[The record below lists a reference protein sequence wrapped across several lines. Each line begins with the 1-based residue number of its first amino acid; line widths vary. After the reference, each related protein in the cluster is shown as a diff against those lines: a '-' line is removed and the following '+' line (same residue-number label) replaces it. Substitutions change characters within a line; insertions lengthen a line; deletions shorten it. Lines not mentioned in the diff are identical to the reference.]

1 MNVEVAS
8 MRSPGGPGGPD
19 GLNALD
25 APALIGL
32 FEQRRVLARIEQG
45 ELVVK
50 APRGVLTPG
59 VMASLKLHKQVLMNW
74 VAANGEHAAPAP
86 AAKEAQQARITPQML
101 PLVRLEQ
108 AQIDRIVAATPGGA
122 GNVQDIYPLAPLQ
135 EGILFHHLL
144 RQRGDAYLNR
154 LLMGFD
160 SRALL
165 DRFVAAMNEVIA
177 RQDVLRTAVQWDGLP
192 EPVQVVWRRARLE
205 VDTLELAGDVQAR
218 LKTHADPDR
227 YRLDVRQA
235 PLMRGFAAF
244 DAASGRWLL
253 QMLYH
258 HLVMDHVTLEQL
270 VHEVGLVMQ
279 DRRAELPVPVPF
291 RNFVAQARLSARE
304 AEHEQFFRTMLGDI
318 DQPTAPFDLLDVQGN
333 GSDAVQSKLRLD
345 VPLCTNLHRVARAR
359 GVSPACVFHLA
370 WAQVLARCSGREDVV
385 FGTVLFGRLQGGAGA
400 DRAMGMFINTLPL
413 RVRLDGRSAGAALE
427 ETAAMLAELLRHEHA
442 PLTLAQRCSGLAA
455 ANTPLF
461 SALLNYRHSRDE
473 AAAPGEEGIAGIHH
487 IESRDRTNYPFV
499 LHVDDHGEG
508 FSITAEIV
516 ERVDTARIAA
526 MVREAL
532 VHLVQALDRAPETP
546 MYAIETLSPAER
558 DEVLHGFNAT
568 KRDHGAEGELVHA
581 LFERQAARDPSAVA
595 LEFGTQRLSYGE
607 LEAQANQLAAHL
619 RTLGVA
625 PDERVAICL
634 ESGPAMV
641 VAILATLKAGGAY
654 VPLDPAY
661 PDERL
666 AHMLGDSAPRVLL
679 TQERLAGRL
688 LPAVACARVLLDDI
702 GQASWAQAAAAPRP
716 DPEALGLRGEHLAY
730 VIYTSGSTGRPK
742 SVAMPH
748 RGLVNL
754 LAWQREALPG
764 AARTLQFAALG
775 FDVAFQEIF
784 STLAGG
790 GTLVLLPDAL
800 RRDLPVLADWIGEQQ
815 VERLFL
821 PCIALHALSELWS
834 QREAPLPALRDLVVA
849 GEQLRITPAI
859 RRLFAGRNA
868 RLHNHY
874 GPTESHVV
882 TAHTLAGPAEDWAD
896 LPPIGAPVDNCRIY
910 LLDAQRRPVPR
921 GVAGEIHIA
930 GVQVARGYL
939 HQPELSAER
948 FLRDPFADDLSG
960 AGSRMYRTG
969 DLGRWR
975 DDGTIEFL
983 GRNDFQLKIR
993 GHRVE
998 PGEIEA
1004 RLSELPGVREAVVI
1018 AREDVPGDRRLV
1030 AYIVGDVLAADP
1042 AELRMRLAAQLP
1054 DHMLPGAFVP
1064 LAALPLTPNGKLDRK
1079 ALPAP
1084 DGQAFAH
1091 RAYEA
1096 TIGEIEDTLAQ
1107 IWCDLLAMERVGRHD
1122 NFFELGGH
1130 SLLAVR
1136 LVSQVRER
1144 LGVEL
1149 PLPALF
1155 THPQLADMAR
1165 DVAEASQNALG
1176 AIVRA
1181 DRSAPLPMSFAQQRL
1196 WFIARVDP
1204 EASKAYHVPDA
1215 VRLRGALD
1223 VAALQAALDRIVER
1237 HEVLRTRFVGIG
1249 GQALQ
1254 VIDEARGFA
1263 LRHEDLRGATDAEL
1277 ARIAREEAL
1286 RPFDLALGPLIR
1298 GRLLALGA
1306 DDHVLLVT
1314 MHHIVSDGWSGG
1326 VLANEFSALYRAFRE
1341 GRPDPLPPL
1350 AIQYADFGMWQRQW
1364 LQGPLLQQQL
1374 QQWVAQLRGAPALL
1388 DLPTDRPRPAVQD
1401 YRGANIAIA
1410 LDAALADGLRAL
1422 GQRHGTTL
1430 YMTLL
1435 AAWAV
1440 VLGRLSGQEQV
1451 VIGSSHAGRSRVEV
1465 EPLIGFF
1472 INTQAL
1478 KIDLAGGPSVQ
1489 ALLAQARQ
1497 TAVQAQ
1503 SLQDVPFERLVE
1515 ALNPPRSL
1523 AHHPVFQ
1530 VMLSWHNTPK
1540 AALDLAGL
1548 QAESLGGGADSA
1560 QFELSLELR
1569 ESEEGI
1575 GGQINYASA
1584 LFDEATVRRHWR
1596 CLEAV
1601 LRGMVADDS
1610 QPVDRIDLLDAA
1622 EREAIVEGFNESHAL
1637 AAEPVLMHELF
1648 EAQAA
1653 RRPDA
1658 EAIEYV
1664 GEALSYAELNARAN
1678 QLAHHLRAL
1687 GVRPDDRV
1695 AICAERSLE
1704 LVVALI
1710 ATLKAGGAYVPLDPV
1725 YPDERLAHMLD
1736 DSGAVVLLTQQRLE
1750 GRLEASGRSGG
1761 CARVMLDAAHPDW
1774 ALAPSHNPDRADVGL
1789 TPAHLAYVIYTSGST
1804 GTPKGVMVEHRNLAY
1819 FLHAMEASVHGVAP
1833 DCRRVAWNSSFG
1845 FDMAV
1850 KAWGQLAF
1858 GRSVF
1863 LLPEAARLGAEEL
1876 LGFLETHRIE
1886 VMECTPSHLRLMQG
1900 AGLLQGRAPSL
1911 RKLLLGGEAI
1921 DAATWGELAAVDERL
1936 FFNMYGPTECSV
1948 DASCGI
1954 VDGRRPHIGQVMPGA
1969 RVYVLDAAAQPV
1981 PVGVAGEIHIGGAGV
1996 ARGYLDRAELTAE
2009 RFLRDPF
2016 SNADADAG
2024 EGEARMYRTGDLG
2037 RWREDGTLEYLGR
2050 NDSQVKLR
2058 GFRIELGEIEARLA
2072 QQPGVREA
2080 AVIAREDSPGDR
2092 RLVAYVA
2099 GSVDPAQLR
2108 AGLAACLPEYMLPS
2122 AFVAVD
2128 ALPLTPNGKLDRN
2141 ALPVPDGQ
2149 GLASSRYEA
2158 PQGEAECVIA
2168 ALWSELLGVERI
2180 GRHDNFF
2187 DLGGYSLMVFQVIEG
2202 LKQKGY
2208 EVALQD
2214 VLLAQQLSAL
2224 AALIDRPREGV
2235 ASANANANAQWV
2247 TLRKGGA
2254 RRPLVF
2260 VHEPSGEVLSYER
2273 LAAHI
2278 DPEVGLYGIRAD
2290 RAAVHA
2296 DSRYE
2301 DLAAGY
2307 VQRIREAL
2315 PEGPYRLAGWSAG
2328 GVLAF
2333 EVARQLLAAGEQVEF
2348 LGLIDSWYR
2357 GDGERGVSDLGVNDR
2372 KLLLVAFAE
2381 YHGRKLEAAEV
2392 GRILATRDVP
2402 EAIAL
2407 ARSEGWLTKEMSPAE
2422 FDARADLWFNLRA
2435 AAHRYYAEP
2444 LKIDAHL
2451 FAAQPGG
2458 TDDTGN
2464 AGDGGDPSNGWSGV
2478 LGNRLQVHPI
2488 GGDHWSI
2495 MMRTEHAGRV
2505 GGAIA
2510 SILARLDGV
2519 TPDIAADIAPG
2530 AAVTIRRGGTAARTV
2545 FCMPGAGANATSF
2558 LAFASRSTGD
2568 AHFIGLEAPTLLGH
2582 GGGQPTLQEAA
2593 ARYVGAIRA
2602 VQPEGPYH
2610 LIGHSFG
2617 GWIALEAAR
2626 QLADAGAVVA
2636 PVVLVDTDAPRA
2648 EGHGDRGHALREYI
2662 ALIAL
2667 QSKRPHGLDAD
2678 ALAALPLH
2686 EQAPPIFEAMR
2697 RARLLP
2703 ANARLNDFVP
2713 VLEMFCR
2720 QCAIGYRPDAA
2731 FDGPVLLLRA
2741 DDTIDDSAWR
2751 LHAPQLRSVDVPG
2764 SDHLSILAPPHVDRV
2779 LEIVG
2784 RHWYLGRCA

>member
-1 MNVEVAS
+1 MNAELAS
-8 MRSPGGPGGPD
+8 VQS
-19 GLNALD
+19 LD

-32 FEQRRVLARIEQG
+32 FEQRRVHARIEEG

-59 VMASLKLHKQVLMNW
+59 VMASLKLHKQALMNW
-74 VAANGEHAAPAP
+74 VAANGDHAAPP
-86 AAKEAQQARITPQML
+86 PVAQQARITPQML

-144 RQRGDAYLNR
+144 QQQGDAYLNR

-160 SRALL
+160 SRVLL

-177 RQDVLRTAVQWDGLP
+177 RHDVLRTAVQWDGLP

-205 VDTLELAGDVQAR
+205 VETLELDGGDAQAR
-218 LKTHADPDR
+218 LQAHAEPGR

-235 PLMRGFAAF
+235 PMMRGVAAF
-244 DAASGRWLL
+244 DAAGGRWLL

-258 HLVMDHVTLEQL
+258 HLVMDHVTLELL
-270 VHEVGLVMQ
+270 VNEVGLVMRE
-279 DRRAELPVPVPF
+279 RRAELPAPVPF

-333 GSDAVQSKLRLD
+333 GSDAVQAKLRLEA
-345 VPLCTNLHRVARAR
+345 VLCADLRRVARAR
-359 GVSPACVFHLA
+359 GVAPACVFHLA
-370 WAQVLARCSGREDVV
+370 WAQVLGRCSGREDVV

-413 RVRLDGRSAGAALE
+413 RVRLDGRSAAAALE
-427 ETAAMLAELLRHEHA
+427 ETAATLAELLRHEHA

-455 ANTPLF
+455 NTPLF

-473 AAAPGEEGIAGIHH
+473 TAGGEEGIAGIHH

-508 FSITAEIV
+508 FGITAEIV
-516 ERVDTARIAA
+516 ERVNAARIAG
-526 MVREAL
+526 MVRETL
-532 VHLVQALDRAPETP
+532 VHLVQALDRAPDTP
-546 MYAIETLSPAER
+546 MHAIETLPQAER
-558 DEVLHGFNAT
+558 DEVVHGFNAT
-568 KRDHGAEGELVHA
+568 QRDHSADGELVHA
-581 LFERQAARDPSAVA
+581 LFERQAARDPSAAA
-595 LEFGTQRLSYGE
+595 LEFGAQRLSYGE
-607 LEAQANQLAAHL
+607 LEAEANRLARHL
-619 RTLGVA
+619 RTLGVG

-634 ESGPAMV
+634 ECGPAMV

-688 LPAVACARVLLDDI
+688 TPPPACERVLLDDT
-702 GQASWAQAAAAPRP
+702 GQAPWAQTAAQRP
-716 DPEALGLRGEHLAY
+716 DMQAQTQAQVLGLRGEHLAY

-754 LAWQREALPG
+754 LAWQRGVLPG
-764 AARTLQFAALG
+764 AARTLQFAAPG

-790 GTLVLLPDAL
+790 GTLVLVHDAL
-800 RRDLPVLADWIGEQQ
+800 RRDLPVLADWLGEQRI
-815 VERLFL
+815 ERLFL
-821 PCIALHALSELWS
+821 PCIALNALSELWS

-859 RRLFAGRNA
+859 RRLFDGRHAN
-868 RLHNHY
+868 LHNHY

-882 TAHTLAGPAEDWAD
+882 TAFTLAGAAEDWDD
-896 LPPIGAPVDNCRIY
+896 LPPIGAPVDNCRLY
-910 LLDAQRRPVPR
+910 LLDARRRPVPR

-939 HQPELSAER
+939 NQSEPSAER
-948 FLRDPFADDLSG
+948 FLHDPFAGDVNDAGDAGDAG
-960 AGSRMYRTG
+960 ARMYKTG

-975 DDGTIEFL
+975 DDGTIAYL
-983 GRNDFQLKIR
+983 GRNDFQVKIR

-1004 RLSELPGVREAVVI
+1004 RLGELPGVREVAVI
-1018 AREDVPGDRRLV
+1018 AREDVPGDKRLV
-1030 AYIVGDVLAADP
+1030 AYVVGDAQAIDP

-1084 DGQAFAH
+1084 DGLAFVH

-1096 TIGEIEDTLAQ
+1096 TIGEIEDTLAR
-1107 IWCDLLAMERVGRHD
+1107 IWCELLGIERVGRHD

-1136 LVSQVRER
+1136 LVSQLRER

-1155 THPQLADMAR
+1155 THPQLSDMAR

-1176 AIVRA
+1176 AIARA

-1223 VAALQAALDRIVER
+1223 TAALQAAFDRIVER

-1277 ARIAREEAL
+1277 ERIAREEAL

-1298 GRLLALGA
+1298 GRLLALGP

-1388 DLPTDRPRPAVQD
+1388 DLPTDRPRPPVQD
-1401 YRGANIAIA
+1401 YRGANIPIA
-1410 LDAALADGLRAL
+1410 LDAALGEGLRAL

-1430 YMTLL
+1430 YMTML

-1440 VLGRLSGQEQV
+1440 VLARLSGQEQV

-1478 KIDLAGGPSVQ
+1478 KVDLSGSPSVQ

-1540 AALDLAGL
+1540 AGLDLAGL
-1548 QAESLGGGADSA
+1548 QAQSLGGGADSA

-1575 GGQINYASA
+1575 GGQLNYASA
-1584 LFDEATVRRHWR
+1584 LFDEATVRRQWR

-1601 LRGMVADDS
+1601 LRAMVADDS
-1610 QPVDRIDLLDAA
+1610 QPVDRIGLLDAQ
-1622 EREAIVEGFNESHAL
+1622 ERASIVEGFNESHAP
-1637 AAEPVLMHELF
+1637 AAEPMLVHELI

-1658 EAIEYV
+1658 QAIEYA
-1664 GEALSYAELNARAN
+1664 GETLSYAELNAHAN

-1687 GVRPDDRV
+1687 GVKPDDRV

-1704 LVVALI
+1704 LVVALL

-1725 YPDERLAHMLD
+1725 YPDERLAHMLG
-1736 DSGAVVLLTQQRLE
+1736 DSGAVVLLTQQRLD
-1750 GRLEASGRSGG
+1750 GRLQAPGR
-1761 CARVMLDAAHPDW
+1761 CVRVMLDAAHPEW

-1789 TPAHLAYVIYTSGST
+1789 APEHLAYVIYTSGST
-1804 GTPKGVMVEHRNLAY
+1804 GTPKGVMVEHRNVAY
-1819 FLHAMEASVHGVAP
+1819 FLHAMEACIHGVAP
-1833 DCRRVAWNSSFG
+1833 DCRRVAWNASFG

-1850 KAWGQLAF
+1850 KAWGQLAY

-1876 LGFLETHRIE
+1876 LGFLEAHRIE

-1921 DAATWGELAAVDERL
+1921 DAATWRELAAVDGRL

-1969 RVYVLDAAAQPV
+1969 RIYVLDAAAQPV

-1996 ARGYLDRAELTAE
+1996 ARGYLERPELTAE

-2016 SNADADAG
+2016 AGDAQ
-2024 EGEARMYRTGDLG
+2024 ARMYRTGDLG

-2050 NDSQVKLR
+2050 NDAQVKLR

-2072 QQPGVREA
+2072 QQAGVREA

-2092 RLVAYVA
+2092 RLVAYVVGA
-2099 GSVDPAQLR
+2099 ALDPVQLR
-2108 AGLAACLPEYMLPS
+2108 AGLAAHLPEYMLPS
-2122 AFVAVD
+2122 AFVALD
-2128 ALPLTPNGKLDRN
+2128 ALPLTPNGKLDRQ
-2141 ALPVPDGQ
+2141 ALPAPDGQ
-2149 GLASSRYEA
+2149 GLASSRYA
-2158 PQGEAECVIA
+2158 PPQGEAECTIA

-2224 AALIDRPREGV
+2224 AALIDRPREGA
-2235 ASANANANAQWV
+2235 ASANAQWV
-2247 TLRKGGA
+2247 TIRKGGA

-2278 DPEVGLYGIRAD
+2278 DPEVGLFGIRAD
-2290 RAAVHA
+2290 RDAVHA
-2296 DSRYE
+2296 ASRFE

-2315 PEGPYRLAGWSAG
+2315 PQGPYRLAGWSAG

-2333 EVARQLLAAGEQVEF
+2333 EVARQLLAAGERVEF

-2357 GDGERGVSDLGVNDR
+2357 GDGERGVSELGVQDR

-2381 YHGRKLEAAEV
+2381 YHGRKLEAVEIE
-2392 GRILATRDVP
+2392 RILATEDVP
-2402 EAIAL
+2402 SALAL
-2407 ARSEGWLTKEMSPAE
+2407 ARSEGWLKKDMSPAE
-2422 FDARADLWFNLRA
+2422 FDARAGLWFNLRA

-2444 LKIDAHL
+2444 LAIDAHL
-2451 FAAQPGG
+2451 FAAQS
-2458 TDDTGN
+2458 
-2464 AGDGGDPSNGWSGV
+2464 GDAGDPSNGWSGV
-2478 LGNRLQVHPI
+2478 LGNRLQVHPV

-2495 MMRTEHAGRV
+2495 MMRAEHAGRV

-2519 TPDIAADIAPG
+2519 TPNRTTEIAPG
-2530 AAVTIRRGGTAARTV
+2530 AAVTIRRGNTEARTV

-2558 LAFASRSTGD
+2558 LEFASRSTGD
-2568 AHFIGLEAPTLLGH
+2568 ASFIGLEAPALLGSD
-2582 GGGQPTLQEAA
+2582 GEPPTLQAA
-2593 ARYVGAIRA
+2593 AGRYVEAIRA

-2617 GWIALEAAR
+2617 GWVALEAAR
-2626 QLADAGAVVA
+2626 QLIDTGAAVA
-2636 PVVLVDTDAPRA
+2636 PVVLVDTNAPRA
-2648 EGHGDRGHALREYI
+2648 EGHGDRGHALHEYL

-2667 QSKRPHGLDAD
+2667 QSEHPHGLDAD
-2678 ALAALPLH
+2678 ALAALPPR

-2697 RARLLP
+2697 RAGLLP
-2703 ANARLNDFVP
+2703 ANARLADFVP

-2720 QCAIGYRPDAA
+2720 QCAIGYRPEGA
-2731 FDGPVLLLRA
+2731 FGGLVLLLRA
-2741 DDTIDDSAWR
+2741 VAGARTGEPVDPDAWR
-2751 LHAPQLRSVDVPG
+2751 RHAPQLRSFDVPG
-2764 SDHLSILAPPHVDRV
+2764 SDHLSILDPPHVDRV
-2779 LEIVG
+2779 IEIVG

>member
-1 MNVEVAS
+1 MQS
-8 MRSPGGPGGPD
+8 
-19 GLNALD
+19 LD

-32 FEQRRVLARIEQG
+32 FEQHRVLARIERG

-59 VMASLKLHKQVLMNW
+59 VMASLKLHKQALMNW
-74 VAANGEHAAPAP
+74 VAANGDHAAPAP
-86 AAKEAQQARITPQML
+86 AAPQVRITPQML

-144 RQRGDAYLNR
+144 QQQGDAYLNR
-154 LLMGFD
+154 LLMGFE
-160 SRALL
+160 SRELL
-165 DRFVAAMNEVIA
+165 DRFIAAMNEVIA

-192 EPVQVVWRRARLE
+192 EPVQVVWRHARLE
-205 VDTLELAGDVQAR
+205 IETLELAGDVQAR
-218 LKTHADPDR
+218 LRDHADPGS

-235 PLMRGFAAF
+235 PMVRGLAAF

-279 DRRAELPVPVPF
+279 DRRGELPAPVPF

-304 AEHEQFFRTMLGDI
+304 AGHERFFRTMLGDI

-333 GSDAVQSKLRLD
+333 GSDAVRAKLRLE
-345 VPLCTNLHRVARAR
+345 PALCADLRRVARAR
-359 GVSPACVFHLA
+359 SISPACVFHLA

-385 FGTVLFGRLQGGAGA
+385 FGTVLSGRLQGGAGA
-400 DRAMGMFINTLPL
+400 HRAMGMFINTLPL

-427 ETAAMLAELLRHEHA
+427 ETAATLAELLRHEHA

-455 ANTPLF
+455 NTPLL

-473 AAAPGEEGIAGIHH
+473 TEGEEGISGIHH

-499 LHVDDHGEG
+499 LHVDDHGES
-508 FSITAEIV
+508 FSVTAEIV
-516 ERVDTARIAA
+516 ERVDAARIAG
-526 MVREAL
+526 MVRETLAHL
-532 VHLVQALDRAPETP
+532 VHALDRAPDTP
-546 MYAIETLSPAER
+546 MHAIESLPAAER
-558 DEVLHGFNAT
+558 EAVLHGFNAT
-568 KRDHGAEGELVHA
+568 QRDHSAEGELVHA
-581 LFERQAARDPSAVA
+581 LFERQAARDPSATA
-595 LEFGTQRLSYGE
+595 LEFGAQRVSYGE
-607 LEAQANQLAAHL
+607 LETQANRLAMHL
-619 RTLGVA
+619 RTLGVG
-625 PDERVAICL
+625 PNERVAICI
-634 ESGPAMV
+634 ESGPSMV

-679 TQERLAGRL
+679 TQERLIERL
-688 LPAVACARVLLDDI
+688 TPAPACERVLLDDTDH
-702 GQASWAQAAAAPRP
+702 APWAQDAAPRP
-716 DPEALGLRGEHLAY
+716 DPQALGLRGEHLAY

-742 SVAMPH
+742 SVAMAH

-754 LAWQREALPG
+754 LAWQRGVLPG
-764 AARTLQFAALG
+764 GARTLQFAALG

-790 GTLVLLPDAL
+790 GTLVLLPDEL
-800 RRDLPVLADWIGEQQ
+800 RRDLPTLADWLGEQQ
-815 VERLFL
+815 IERLFL
-821 PCIALHALSELWS
+821 PCIALNALSELWS
-834 QREAPLPALRDLVVA
+834 LREAPLPALRDLIVA

-868 RLHNHY
+868 KLHNHY
-874 GPTESHVV
+874 GPTETHVV
-882 TAHTLAGPAEDWAD
+882 TAHTLSGASEDWDD
-896 LPPIGAPVDNCRIY
+896 LPPIGAPIDNCRIY
-910 LLDAQRRPVPR
+910 LLDAQRRPVAR

-939 HQPELSAER
+939 HQPGLSAER
-948 FLRDPFADDLSG
+948 FLRDPFAGD
-960 AGSRMYRTG
+960 AGSRMYKTG

-983 GRNDFQLKIR
+983 GRNDLQFKIR
-993 GHRVE
+993 GHRIE

-1004 RLSELPGVREAVVI
+1004 RLNELPGVREAVVI
-1018 AREDVPGDRRLV
+1018 AREDVPGDKRLI
-1030 AYIVGDVLAADP
+1030 AYIVGDVQAADS

-1054 DHMLPGAFVP
+1054 DHMLPSAFVP

-1084 DGQAFAH
+1084 DGLAFAH

-1107 IWCDLLAMERVGRHD
+1107 IWCQLLGMERVGRHD

-1136 LVSQVRER
+1136 LVSQLRER

-1176 AIVRA
+1176 AIARA
-1181 DRSAPLPMSFAQQRL
+1181 DRSTPLPMSFAQQRL

-1223 VAALQAALDRIVER
+1223 TAALQAAFDRIVER

-1249 GQALQ
+1249 GEALQ

-1263 LRHEDLRGATDAEL
+1263 LRHEDLRGASEAEL
-1277 ARIAREEAL
+1277 ERIVREEAL

-1374 QQWVAQLRGAPALL
+1374 RQWVTQLRGAPALL
-1388 DLPTDRPRPAVQD
+1388 DLPTDRSRPPVQD
-1401 YRGANIAIA
+1401 YKGANIAIA
-1410 LDAALADGLRAL
+1410 LDAALTDGLRVL

-1440 VLGRLSGQEQV
+1440 VLARLSGQEQV

-1478 KIDLAGGPSVQ
+1478 KIDLSGSPSVQ

-1503 SLQDVPFERLVE
+1503 GLQDVPFERLVE

-1530 VMLSWHNTPK
+1530 VMLSWHNTPRVE
-1540 AALDLAGL
+1540 LDLAGL
-1548 QAESLGGGADSA
+1548 QAQSLGGGADSA

-1575 GGQINYASA
+1575 GGQLNYASA
-1584 LFDEATVRRHWR
+1584 LFDEVTVRRHWR

-1610 QPVDRIDLLDAA
+1610 QPVDRIDLLDAR
-1622 EREAIVEGFNESHAL
+1622 ERASIVEGFNESHA
-1637 AAEPVLMHELF
+1637 APAEPVLVHALI

-1658 EAIEYV
+1658 LAIEYA
-1664 GEALSYAELNARAN
+1664 GESLSYAELNARAN

-1687 GVRPDDRV
+1687 GVKPDDRV

-1704 LVVALI
+1704 LVVALL

-1725 YPDERLAHMLD
+1725 YPDERLAYMRD
-1736 DSGAVVLLTQQRLE
+1736 DSGAVVLLTQQRLD
-1750 GRLEASGRSGG
+1750 GRLQASGR
-1761 CARVMLDAAHPDW
+1761 CVHLMLDAARPDW
-1774 ALAPSHNPDRADVGL
+1774 ALAPSHNPDRAEVGL
-1789 TPAHLAYVIYTSGST
+1789 TPGHLAYVIYTSGST
-1804 GTPKGVMVEHRNLAY
+1804 GTPKGVMVEHRNVAH
-1819 FLHAMEASVHGVAP
+1819 FLHAMEACIHGVAP

-1863 LLPEAARLGAEEL
+1863 LLPEATRLGAQEL
-1876 LGFLETHRIE
+1876 LGFLEMHRIE

-1900 AGLLQGRAPSL
+1900 AGLLQGRAPGL

-1921 DAATWGELAAVDERL
+1921 DAATWGALAAVDERL

-1969 RVYVLDAAAQPV
+1969 RIYVLDAAAQPV
-1981 PVGVAGEIHIGGAGV
+1981 PVGVVGEIHIGGAGV

-2016 SNADADAG
+2016 AGNA
-2024 EGEARMYRTGDLG
+2024 EARMYRTGDLG

-2072 QQPGVREA
+2072 QQAGVREA
-2080 AVIAREDSPGDR
+2080 AVIAREDGPGER
-2092 RLVAYVA
+2092 RLVAYMA

-2108 AGLAACLPEYMLPS
+2108 AGLAAHLPEYMLPS
-2122 AFVAVD
+2122 AFVALD
-2128 ALPLTPNGKLDRN
+2128 ALPLTPNGKLDRRALQ
-2141 ALPVPDGQ
+2141 ALPAPDNQ
-2149 GLASSRYEA
+2149 GLAASRYEP
-2158 PQGEAECVIA
+2158 PQGEAECTVA

-2187 DLGGYSLMVFQVIEG
+2187 DLGGYSLMTFQVIEG

-2224 AALIDRPREGV
+2224 AALIDKPREGL
-2235 ASANANANAQWV
+2235 AKADAQWV
-2247 TLRKGGA
+2247 TIRKGGS
-2254 RRPLVF
+2254 RPPLVF

-2273 LAAHI
+2273 LAQHI
-2278 DPEVGLYGIRAD
+2278 DPEVGLYGLRAD
-2290 RAAVHA
+2290 RDAVRA

-2301 DLAAGY
+2301 DLAADY

-2315 PEGPYRLAGWSAG
+2315 PQGPYRLAGWSAG

-2333 EVARQLLAAGEQVEF
+2333 EVARQLVAAGERVEF
-2348 LGLIDSWYR
+2348 LGLIDSWYH
-2357 GDGERGVSDLGVNDR
+2357 GEGERGVSELGMQDK

-2381 YHGRKLEAAEV
+2381 YHGRKLEAAEIE
-2392 GRILATRDVP
+2392 RILATEDLP
-2402 EAIAL
+2402 SAIAL
-2407 ARSEGWLTKEMSPAE
+2407 ARSEGWLKKDMSPAE
-2422 FDARADLWFNLRA
+2422 FEARAGLWFNLRA
-2435 AAHRYYAEP
+2435 AARRYCAEP
-2444 LKIDAHL
+2444 LEIDAHL
-2451 FAAQPGG
+2451 FAAQS
-2458 TDDTGN
+2458 
-2464 AGDGGDPSNGWSGV
+2464 GDAGDPSNGWRGV
-2478 LGNRLQVHPI
+2478 LGNGLQVHPI

-2495 MMRTEHAGRV
+2495 MMQPEHAGRL
-2505 GGAIA
+2505 GDAIA
-2510 SILARLDGV
+2510 SILARVDGL
-2519 TPDIAADIAPG
+2519 TPTWRAGIPSIALG
-2530 AAVTIRRGGTAARTV
+2530 AAVTIRRGSTQARTV
-2545 FCMPGAGANATSF
+2545 FCVPGAGANATSF
-2558 LAFASRSTGD
+2558 LEFASRSTGD
-2568 AHFIGLEAPTLLGH
+2568 ASFIGLEAPALLGH
-2582 GGGQPTLQEAA
+2582 DGDPPTLQQAA
-2593 ARYVGAIRA
+2593 GRYVDAIRA

-2617 GWIALEAAR
+2617 GWVALEAAR
-2626 QLADAGAVVA
+2626 QLLDAGATVA

-2648 EGHGDRGHALREYI
+2648 EGYGDRGHALREYI

-2667 QSKRPHGLDAD
+2667 QSDHDHGLDAA
-2678 ALAALPLH
+2678 ALAALPPA

-2697 RARLLP
+2697 RVRLLP
-2703 ANARLNDFVP
+2703 ANARLADFVP

-2720 QCAIGYRPDAA
+2720 QCAISYRPEGA
-2731 FDGPVLLLRA
+2731 FGGLALLLRA
-2741 DDTIDDSAWR
+2741 DDAVDTASWR
-2751 LHAPQLRSVDVPG
+2751 SHVPQLRSFDVPG
-2764 SDHLSILAPPHVDRV
+2764 SDHLSILAPPHVDHV
-2779 LEIVG
+2779 IEIVG
-2784 RHWYLGRCA
+2784 RHWYLGR

>member
-1 MNVEVAS
+1 MKS
-8 MRSPGGPGGPD
+8 
-19 GLNALD
+19 LD

-32 FEQRRVLARIEQG
+32 LEQRRFEARIEQG

-59 VMASLKLHKQVLMNW
+59 VMASLKLHKQALLSW
-74 VAANGEHAAPAP
+74 VAANGERAAPAP
-86 AAKEAQQARITPQML
+86 AAQQARITPQML

-122 GNVQDIYPLAPLQ
+122 GNVQDIYSLAPLQ

-144 RQRGDAYLNR
+144 QQQGDAYLTR

-160 SRALL
+160 SRELL

-177 RQDVLRTAVQWDGLP
+177 RQDVLRTAVQWDGLA
-192 EPVQVVWRRARLE
+192 EPVQVVWRQAQLE
-205 VDTLELAGDVQAR
+205 VETLEFADEVQAR
-218 LKTHADPDR
+218 LQAHADPGR

-235 PLMRGFAAF
+235 PMMRGFAAF
-244 DAASGRWLL
+244 DATFEASGRWLL

-258 HLVMDHVTLEQL
+258 HLVMDHVTMELL

-279 DRRAELPVPVPF
+279 DRRAELPEPVPF

-304 AEHEQFFRTMLGDI
+304 AEHEQFFRAMLGDVE
-318 DQPTAPFDLLDVQGN
+318 QPTAPFDLLDVRGN
-333 GSDAVQSKLRLD
+333 GSDAVQAKLRLEPALCAD
-345 VPLCTNLHRVARAR
+345 VRRVARAH

-370 WAQVLARCSGREDVV
+370 WAQVLGRCSAREDVV

-413 RVRLDGRSAGAALE
+413 RVRLDGRSAATALE
-427 ETAAMLAELLRHEHA
+427 ETAASLAGLLRHEHA

-455 ANTPLF
+455 NTPLF

-473 AAAPGEEGIAGIHH
+473 PAQGEEGIAGIRYLD
-487 IESRDRTNYPFV
+487 SRDRTNYPFV
-499 LHVDDHGEG
+499 LHVDDHGDG
-508 FSITAEIV
+508 FSVTAEIV
-516 ERVDTARIAA
+516 ERVDAARIAGW
-526 MVREAL
+526 VRETL
-532 VHLVQALDRAPETP
+532 EHLRHALDQAQDTP
-546 MYAIETLSPAER
+546 MHAIETLPPAER
-558 DEVLHGFNAT
+558 AQVLQGFNAT
-568 KRDHGAEGELVHA
+568 HRDHSGDGELVHA
-581 LFERQAARDPSAVA
+581 LFERQAGRDPSALA

-607 LEAQANQLAAHL
+607 LEAQANQLARHL
-619 RTLGVA
+619 SSLGVG

-634 ESGPAMV
+634 ESGPALV

-654 VPLDPAY
+654 VPLDPAH

-666 AHMLGDSAPRVLL
+666 AHMLGDSASRVLL
-679 TQERLAGRL
+679 TQERLVERL
-688 LPAVACARVLLDDI
+688 HPPAACECVLLDDI
-702 GQASWAQAAAAPRP
+702 GQAPWAQTAAQRP
-716 DPEALGLRGEHLAY
+716 DPHALGLRGEHLAY

-754 LAWQREALPG
+754 LAWQRGVLPG
-764 AARTLQFAALG
+764 AARTLQFAAPG

-790 GTLVLLPDAL
+790 GTLVLLHEDL
-800 RRDLPVLADWIGEQQ
+800 RRDLPALADWLGEQHI
-815 VERLFL
+815 ERLFL
-821 PCIALHALSELWS
+821 PCIALNALSELWS

-859 RRLFAGRNA
+859 RRLFEGSSGS

-882 TAHTLAGPAEDWAD
+882 TAHTLVGAAEDWDD
-896 LPPIGAPVDNCRIY
+896 LPPIGTPVDNCRMY

-939 HQPELSAER
+939 NQPELSAER
-948 FLRDPFADDLSG
+948 FLADPFAGD
-960 AGSRMYRTG
+960 AHSRMYRSG

-975 DDGTIEFL
+975 DDGTIEYL
-983 GRNDFQLKIR
+983 GRNDFQVKIR

-998 PGEIEA
+998 LGEIEA
-1004 RLSELPGVREAVVI
+1004 RLNELPGVREAAVI
-1018 AREDVPGDRRLV
+1018 AREDVPGDKRLV
-1030 AYIVGDVLAADP
+1030 AYIVGDVSDAQATDP
-1042 AELRMRLAAQLP
+1042 AELRQRLAAQLP
-1054 DHMLPGAFVP
+1054 DYMLPGAFMP
-1064 LAALPLTPNGKLDRK
+1064 LEALPLTPNGKLDRK
-1079 ALPAP
+1079 ALPVP
-1084 DGQAFAH
+1084 DGLAFVH

-1107 IWCDLLAMERVGRHD
+1107 IWCELLGIERVGRHD

-1130 SLLAVR
+1130 SLLAMR
-1136 LVSQVRER
+1136 LISQLRER

-1149 PLPALF
+1149 PLPVLF
-1155 THPQLADMAR
+1155 THPQLADLAQ
-1165 DVAEASQNALG
+1165 DVAEASQNTLS
-1176 AIVRA
+1176 AITRA

-1215 VRLRGALD
+1215 VRLRGPLD
-1223 VAALQAALDRIVER
+1223 VAALQAAFDRIVER

-1263 LRHEDLRGATDAEL
+1263 LQREDLRGATDAEL
-1277 ARIAREEAL
+1277 EPVLREEAL
-1286 RPFDLALGPLIR
+1286 RSFDLALGPLIR
-1298 GRLLALGA
+1298 GRLLALGP

-1326 VLANEFSALYRAFRE
+1326 VLANEFSTLYRAFRE

-1374 QQWVAQLRGAPALL
+1374 QQWVQQLRGAPSLL
-1388 DLPTDRPRPAVQD
+1388 DLPTDRPRPPVQD

-1410 LDAALADGLRAL
+1410 LEAGLSQGLRAL

-1430 YMTLL
+1430 YMTML

-1440 VLGRLSGQEQV
+1440 VLGRLGGQDQV
-1451 VIGSSHAGRSRVEV
+1451 VIGSSHAGRSRIEV

-1472 INTQAL
+1472 VNTQAL
-1478 KIDLAGGPSVQ
+1478 KIDLSGSPSVQ
-1489 ALLAQARQ
+1489 ALLTRARQ

-1540 AALDLAGL
+1540 AELDLAGL
-1548 QAESLGGGADSA
+1548 QAQSLGGGPDSA

-1569 ESEEGI
+1569 ESEDGI
-1575 GGQINYASA
+1575 GGQLNYATA
-1584 LFDEATVRRHWR
+1584 LFDEATVCRQWR

-1601 LRGMVADDS
+1601 LRAMVADDS
-1610 QPVDRIDLLDAA
+1610 QQVDRIDLLDEQ
-1622 EREAIVEGFNESHAL
+1622 EREAIVEGFNESHV
-1637 AAEPVLMHELF
+1637 AAARPVLVHALIE
-1648 EAQAA
+1648 EQAA
-1653 RRPDA
+1653 RQPDA
-1658 EAIEYV
+1658 QAIEYA

-1678 QLAHHLRAL
+1678 RLAHHLRAL
-1687 GVRPDDRV
+1687 GVKPDDRV

-1704 LVVALI
+1704 LVVAMLG
-1710 ATLKAGGAYVPLDPV
+1710 TLKAGGAYVPLDPV
-1725 YPDERLAHMLD
+1725 YPDERLAHMLA
-1736 DSGAVVLLTQQRLE
+1736 DSGAVVLLTLQRLDARLQTP
-1750 GRLEASGRSGG
+1750 GRCVRM
-1761 CARVMLDAAHPDW
+1761 MLDAEQPDW
-1774 ALAPSHNPDRADVGL
+1774 AEASSSNPDPAAVGL

-1804 GTPKGVMVEHRNLAY
+1804 GTPKGVMVEHRNVAY
-1819 FLHAMEASVHGVAP
+1819 FLHAMEACIHGVAP
-1833 DCRRVAWNSSFG
+1833 DCQRVAWNSSFG

-1863 LLPEAARLGAEEL
+1863 LLPEAARLGAEDL
-1876 LGFLETHRIE
+1876 LGFLEAHRIE

-1921 DAATWGELAAVDERL
+1921 DAATWGALAAVDERL

-1948 DASCGI
+1948 DASCGV

-1969 RVYVLDAAAQPV
+1969 RIYLLDESAQPV

-1996 ARGYLDRAELTAE
+1996 ARGYLGRPELTAE

-2016 SNADADAG
+2016 AGDAQ
-2024 EGEARMYRTGDLG
+2024 ARMYRTGDLG

-2050 NDSQVKLR
+2050 NDSQIKLR

-2072 QQPGVREA
+2072 QQGCVREA
-2080 AVIAREDSPGDR
+2080 AVIAREDSPGDK
-2092 RLVAYVA
+2092 RLVAYVVA
-2099 GSVDPAQLR
+2099 HAVDAVDPAQLR
-2108 AGLAACLPEYMLPS
+2108 AGLAAHLPEYMLPS
-2122 AFVAVD
+2122 AFVALD
-2128 ALPLTPNGKLDRN
+2128 ALPLTPNGKLDRK
-2141 ALPVPDGQ
+2141 ALPAPDGQ
-2149 GLASSRYEA
+2149 GLALSRYEP
-2158 PQGEAECVIA
+2158 PQGEVECAIA
-2168 ALWSELLGVERI
+2168 ALWSELLGVERV

-2214 VLLAQQLSAL
+2214 VLLAQQLSTL
-2224 AALIDRPREGV
+2224 AALIGKPRDGV
-2235 ASANANANAQWV
+2235 DVMANAQWV
-2247 TLRKGGA
+2247 TIRKGGS

-2260 VHEPSGEVLSYER
+2260 IHEPSGEVLSYER
-2273 LAAHI
+2273 LAQRI
-2278 DPEVGLYGIRAD
+2278 DPEIGLYGIRAD
-2290 RAAVHA
+2290 RHAVHA

-2307 VQRIREAL
+2307 VRLIREAL
-2315 PEGPYRLAGWSAG
+2315 PQGPYRLAGWSAG

-2333 EVARQLLAAGEQVEF
+2333 EVAQQLLALGERVEF
-2348 LGLIDSWYR
+2348 LGLIDSWHR
-2357 GDGERGVSDLGVNDR
+2357 GEGERGISELGLHDR

-2381 YHGRKLEAAEV
+2381 YYGRKLQAAEIA
-2392 GRILATRDVP
+2392 RILATEDLP
-2402 EAIAL
+2402 GAIAL
-2407 ARSEGWLTKEMSPAE
+2407 ARGEGWLKKDMSPAE
-2422 FDARADLWFNLRA
+2422 FEARAMLWFNLRA
-2435 AAHRYYAEP
+2435 AAHRYYAQP
-2444 LKIDAHL
+2444 LEIDTHL
-2451 FAAQPGG
+2451 FAAQPA
-2458 TDDTGN
+2458 D
-2464 AGDGGDPSNGWSGV
+2464 AGDAGDPSNGWSGL
-2478 LGNRLQVHPI
+2478 LGNRLQVHPV

-2495 MMRTEHAGRV
+2495 MMDAGRAGRA

-2510 SILARLDGV
+2510 SMLARLDGMA
-2519 TPDIAADIAPG
+2519 PKPGGSARSSAPG
-2530 AAVTIRRGGTAARTV
+2530 AAVTIRTGNAQTRKV
-2545 FCMPGAGANATSF
+2545 FCLPGAGANATSF
-2558 LAFASRSTGD
+2558 LDFAARSPGD
-2568 AHFIGLEAPTLLGH
+2568 AGFIGLEAPALLGRD
-2582 GGGQPTLQEAA
+2582 GEPPTLQEAA
-2593 ARYVGAIRA
+2593 RRYVDTIRTL
-2602 VQPEGPYH
+2602 QPEGPYH

-2617 GWIALEAAR
+2617 GWVALEAAR
-2626 QLADAGAVVA
+2626 QLTEAGATVA
-2636 PVVLVDTDAPRA
+2636 PVVLVDTQAPRA
-2648 EGHGDRGHALREYI
+2648 EGHGDRGYALREYL
-2662 ALIAL
+2662 ALIEL
-2667 QSKRPHGLDAD
+2667 QSEQEHGLDAD
-2678 ALAALPLH
+2678 TLAELPPT
-2686 EQAPPIFEAMR
+2686 EQARPIFEAMR
-2697 RARLLP
+2697 RGRLLP
-2703 ANARLNDFVP
+2703 ANARLEDFVP

-2720 QCAIGYRPDAA
+2720 QCAIGYRPQGA
-2731 FDGPVLLLRA
+2731 FGGLALLLRA
-2741 DDTIDDSAWR
+2741 VPGEAVDLDAWR
-2751 LHAPQLRSVDVPG
+2751 QHEPQLRSFDVPG
-2764 SDHLSILAPPHVDRV
+2764 SDHLSILKPPHVDRV
-2779 LEIVG
+2779 IEIVG
-2784 RHWYLGRCA
+2784 RHWYLGR